1 MEPTVTNY
9 SEPSQPIRVRH
20 KGARIMVVDND
31 AANLGFLESLLKS
44 AGYSQIYTQDDP
56 RQALISVAIIRP
68 DLILLDVFMSPM
80 SGIELLEKL
89 PRSQDGHLPV
99 LMLTS
104 STDDALKRQALRAG
118 ADDYL
123 VKPFDR
129 VEMLLKVDTMLHSR
143 LLQQALFEQ
152 NRQLEQRVS
161 ERTHEL
167 AQALSLVT
175 QSREEALSM
184 VGLTL
189 EYRDYETKGHTDRVT
204 QLALAL
210 GRILSLNDHDLTHLR
225 WGAYLHDIGKITIPD
240 KLLLKPGPLSAA
252 ERDVVKGHVTSGAE
266 MLRPIRF
273 LPAPVVEIV
282 RHHHERWDGSGYPD
296 NLAGDDIPLLAR
308 VFTVVDVYDALLSK
322 RPYKPA
328 WTTAEAE
335 QVLITN
341 KGRMFDEEIV
351 DAFLSMQPE
360 LLYPRILA
368 MSNLSFS

>member
-1 MEPTVTNY
+1 MINDNEV
-9 SEPSQPIRVRH
+9 SQAVRARH
-20 KGARIMVVDND
+20 KSARILVVDDD
-31 AANLGFLESLLKS
+31 AANLSFVESLLKS

-56 RQALISVAIIRP
+56 HQALTSVTIIRP

-80 SGIELLEKL
+80 GGIELLEKL

-99 LMLTS
+99 LMLTG
-104 STDDALKRQALRAG
+104 STDGTVKRQALRAG
-118 ADDYL
+118 ADDYMI
-123 VKPFDR
+123 KPFDR
-129 VEMLLKVDTMLHSR
+129 VELLLKVDTMLHSR

-152 NRQLEQRVS
+152 NRQLEQRVG

-210 GRILSLNDHDLTHLR
+210 GRLLELKDAELTHLR

-240 KLLLKPGPLSAA
+240 ELLLKPGPLSQE

-273 LPAPVVEIV
+273 LPDPVVQIV
-282 RHHHERWDGSGYPD
+282 RHHHERWDGTGYPD
-296 NLAGDDIPLLAR
+296 NLAGADIPLLAR
-308 VFTVVDVYDALLSK
+308 VFSVVDVYDALLSK
-322 RPYKPA
+322 RPYKDA
-328 WTTAEAE
+328 WTTDEAE
-335 QVLITN
+335 RVLIAN

-351 DAFLSMQPE
+351 DAFLSMHPE

>member
-1 MEPTVTNY
+1 MTNDNE
-9 SEPSQPIRVRH
+9 SSQPLRVRH
-20 KGARIMVVDND
+20 KGARILVVDD
-31 AANLGFLESLLKS
+31 DSANLSFLESLLKS

-56 RQALISVAIIRP
+56 YQALTSVTIIRP
-68 DLILLDVFMSPM
+68 DLILLDVFMSPL
-80 SGIELLEKL
+80 GGVELLEKL

-99 LMLTS
+99 LMLTG
-104 STDDALKRQALRAG
+104 STDDTVKRQALRAG

-210 GRILSLNDHDLTHLR
+210 GRMLGLKDAELTHLR

-240 KLLLKPGPLSAA
+240 DILLKPGPLDSE
-252 ERDVVKGHVTSGAE
+252 ERSIVRGHVTSGAE
-266 MLRPIRF
+266 MLGAIRF
-273 LPAPVVEIV
+273 LPNPVVQIV
-282 RHHHERWDGSGYPD
+282 RHHHERWDGGGYPD
-296 NLAGDDIPLLAR
+296 GLRGDEIPLLAR

-335 QVLITN
+335 RTLVENMGT
-341 KGRMFDEEIV
+341 MFDKEIV
-351 DAFLSMQPE
+351 TAFLSMHPE

-368 MSNLSFS
+368 MANLSFS